1 MSFSDFYISHRTRKG
16 NFLNQIDH
24 LLDWKPMEQQMRRHY
39 APASD
44 VVGRPAYPGLLLFKM
59 LLVGPWHG
67 DEAVEDMANA
77 NLHVLCFLGLSLE
90 DDVPDHSVLSRFRA
104 QLTKAQAWDGLL
116 AEINRQIEGRNL
128 LVKSGC
134 HVDASVTHSPR
145 KPKTKPTY
153 EIVTDREE
161 RDDEADAQP
170 DLRIIEVAQPGV
182 DGEARW
188 LKKAGKSVFG
198 YKQHTLVDRQ
208 GLVIAV
214 ETTPAN
220 RHDSQPF
227 VGLVDKAE
235 MKAGS
240 RVHADKAY
248 CSKKHQDAL
257 KERGIKNGIQD
268 KAGKGKPL
276 GQRQLARNSAIS
288 KVRFVVE
295 RTFGSQQRW
304 FGSKT
309 LRYQGLAKAHAWHV
323 LLAVAYNLRR
333 LPRLYI
339 ERKPV
344 ATTAT
349 GKVRLMA

>member
-24 LLDWKPMEQQMRRHY
+24 LIDWKPIEQEIRRHY
-39 APASD
+39 APVSD

-59 LLVGPWHG
+59 LLVGLWHG
-67 DEAVEDMANA
+67 GLSDEAVEDMANV
-77 NLHVLCFLGLSLE
+77 NLHVLCFLGLALE
-90 DDVPDHSVLSRFRA
+90 DDVPDHSVLSRFRT
-104 QLTKAQAWDGLL
+104 QLTKAQAWDELL
-116 AEINRQIEGRNL
+116 AEINRHLEGRRL
-128 LVKSGC
+128 LVKTGC
-134 HVDASVTHSPR
+134 YVDASLTHSPR

-153 EIVTDREE
+153 EVVNDREE
-161 RDDEADAQP
+161 RDDEVDARAD
-170 DLRIIEVAQPGV
+170 LHVIEVTQPGV

-188 LKKAGKSVFG
+188 LKKAGQSVFG
-198 YKQHTLVDRQ
+198 YKQHTLVDHQ
-208 GLVIAV
+208 GLVLAV

-227 VGLVDKAE
+227 IDLVDKAQL
-235 MKAGS
+235 KAGA

-248 CSKKHQDAL
+248 SSKKHQDAL

-268 KAGKGKPL
+268 KAVKNKPL
-276 GQRQLARNSAIS
+276 RPRQRARNTAIN

-304 FGSKT
+304 FGSKI

-333 LPRLYI
+333 LPRLYV
-339 ERKPV
+339 ESLRPPQLQAKCV
-344 ATTAT
+344 
-349 GKVRLMA
+349 